1 MVNILQ
7 GITIANGGDTRVP
20 YLKVGGISLSF
31 SLKNNEICL
40 LGVGDFSGN
49 LPIGKWESILSRI
62 RGYYSSEDK
71 FNELKEWYDNA
82 ISTREI
88 SFTEFDEVNVD
99 ESGLMPTIA
108 LQEVEQGRCEPDRE
122 PVGQTACE
130 RERPINRCGLSGT
143 SRIRRVRNSRLYA
156 RDEPPIHDGNPVSAE
171 DVNNALEFARE
182 VERDRM
188 VDECL

>member
-108 LQEVEQGRCEPDRE
+108 LQEVEHGRCQTDR
-122 PVGQTACE
+122 P
-130 RERPINRCGLSGT
+130 

-156 RDEPPIHDGNPVSAE
+156 RDEPPIHDGNSVSTE